1 MPQLCTFGASSA
13 RGFGLTEE
21 TGPGLPDD
29 QFNLTTLLLPGNGT
43 NGAQNNTFLDSSTN
57 NLTITRN
64 GNTTQGTFSPFS
76 FGGGTAQTNGYYSGY
91 FDGSG
96 DYLSIPTSNV
106 LMHQIGNWTYEG
118 WIFWNVMP
126 STGYQNI
133 FGQGA
138 GGQNSFG
145 LTAYNGSTWSAPYKF
160 VVNQANIGD
169 RISGTTTIVANM
181 WYHFAVVRNSGVI
194 TLYVNGRAEGTY
206 SNSTDYTFG
215 GNPFTIGDNSN
226 ARISNFRFNR
236 SAVYTSNFTVPTT
249 PLTAIANTSLL
260 TCQSS
265 QFIDNS
271 TNAFAITPVGNS
283 QPTVVNPFGMTDWS
297 GYFDGTGDYLTVAN
311 NAAFDLGSG
320 NATIEAWIYPTSSGQ
335 TCGIFDKRSSGANY
349 SQFPQI
355 ALVSGAFV
363 AYVSYSGSSWA
374 GTINGATPA
383 ANTWTH
389 VAFVRSGNTWTLYVN
404 GVVSGTPFTAS
415 GSVYTSTDSL
425 VIGASTTTG
434 TNGFA
439 GQISNARVVKG
450 TAVYTANF
458 TPPTAPLTAISGTQL
473 LTCQSSTFIDNSTNA
488 FAITVN
494 GNAYTGT
501 LNNPFGS
508 IVNYTTPPLQAWS
521 NYFGGGSSTERR
533 LTATQT
539 AIGTGNFT
547 IAFWVYLVGT
557 TGNDQ
562 QFFDTGT
569 GGFVISIDTS
579 TRLQLQNRAAGT
591 TVISPSSA
599 TAIPLNTWVH
609 VAVVR
614 FGTGA
619 SQVTMYVNGSSVGTG
634 TMSTNLTSTTISIGG
649 RFAVDAGVWYTTF
662 GYISNVLYD
671 NSALSITVPTTP
683 YTSQSGTKLLTCQSN
698 RFVDNSINQFAITRN
713 GDTSVQAFSPFN
725 PDAPYSTTSV
735 GGSAYLDGSGD
746 YLTISNPASLLTF
759 GTGDFTVECFV
770 YPTVGSSS
778 SQICWIYGNTVDII
792 GINVNS
798 NTGAVT
804 FTLRGTNLAQTTVV
818 SSTGLARLS
827 EWTHLALVRTGTNFY
842 GFVNGTRFSNTIAAN
857 AAFNEAQAQ
866 FFTQPQIGASSNP
879 VGNYFTGY
887 VSGWRALK
895 GTAAYTTSF
904 VPPAAPL
911 TAVTNTSTLLN
922 YTNAGIPDATAK
934 NVLETVGN
942 AQISTA
948 QSKFGGSSMYFDG
961 TGDTLLLPPSI
972 NNLFITASNFTLEFW
987 YRFAST
993 PGANQYVYSVRQD
1006 ANNYLY
1012 IFATSSGW
1020 VFDTFSSGGQG
1031 PKITSSSLSHD
1042 NTTFHHFAL
1051 VYNSGTYTM
1060 YVDGSSVG
1068 SQANSTVLTT
1078 LNGYAVSLPY
1088 YIGSRANIDSYF
1100 NGYLD
1105 DFRITKGYARYTTN
1119 FTPPTAAVPLL

>member
-1 MPQLCTFGASSA
+1 MPQLCTFGAAAA

-21 TGPGLPDD
+21 SAQLPDD
-29 QFNLTTLLLPGNGT
+29 DFNLTTLLLPGNGT
-43 NGAQNNTFLDSSTN
+43 NGAQNNTFIDSSTN
-57 NLTITRN
+57 NFTITRN

-76 FGGGTAQTNGYYSGY
+76 FGGGTAPADGYYSGY
-91 FDGSG
+91 FDGNG
-96 DYLSIPTSNV
+96 DYLSNTTANVQLTGNFTVEMYLYPTTVSAGNSF
-106 LMHQIGNWTYEG
+106 LYAIGAEG
-118 WIFWNVMP
+118 GSRFAFYLKNGVPYLNINAGAETPLGSTSVVANQWQHLAFVRVSTTITAYINGVSVG
-126 STGYQNI
+126 STG
-133 FGQGA
+133 
-138 GGQNSFG
+138 
-145 LTAYNGSTWSAPYKF
+145 AYT
-160 VVNQANIGD
+160 
-169 RISGTTTIVANM
+169 GTL
-181 WYHFAVVRNSGVI
+181 G
-194 TLYVNGRAEGTY
+194 
-206 SNSTDYTFG
+206 NSTQFYIGSDSGNTSRYTGF
-215 GNPFTIGDNSN
+215 
-226 ARISNFRFNR
+226 ISNFRAVNGT
-236 SAVYTSNFTVPTT
+236 AVYTSNFTVPTT
-249 PLTAIANTSLL
+249 PLTAITNTQLL

-271 TNAFAITPVGNS
+271 TNAFAITPGGNS
-283 QPTVVNPFGMTDWS
+283 QPAVVNPFGMTDWS
-297 GYFDGTGDYLTVAN
+297 GYFDGTGDYLSVAN
-311 NAAFDLGSG
+311 NAAFLLATNNFTIEFWVYPTNVSSTQSILSKGAGGYSPFLIQNSSGSG
-320 NATIEAWIYPTSSGQ
+320 LIYISSAGSAWDVASG
-335 TCGIFDKRSSGANY
+335 
-349 SQFPQI
+349 
-355 ALVSGAFV
+355 VSL
-363 AYVSYSGSSWA
+363 
-374 GTINGATPA
+374 GTIPIS
-383 ANTWTH
+383 TWTH
-389 VAFVRSGNTWTLYVN
+389 IAITREGNTFKTFKNGIQVSTFSSSASLYNPANPVTIGYNGGGYPEAFYGNISNLRIVN
-404 GVVSGTPFTAS
+404 GTA
-415 GSVYTSTDSL
+415 L
-425 VIGASTTTG
+425 
-434 TNGFA
+434 
-439 GQISNARVVKG
+439 
-450 TAVYTANF
+450 YTANF
-458 TPPTAPLTAISGTQL
+458 TPPTAPLTAVTNTTL

-735 GGSAYLDGSGD
+735 GGSAYFDGSGD
-746 YLTISNPASLLTF
+746 YLTVPDSASFDLP
-759 GTGDFTVECFV
+759 GDFTVEFFAYATGSNVRRWFQLGDYRAGQNGLLIYSASFSSIVV
-770 YPTVGSSS
+770 YVNDSVIITGPTLVPYQWVHVACVRQGAGS
-778 SQICWIYGNTVDII
+778 N
-792 GINVNS
+792 
-798 NTGAVT
+798 
-804 FTLRGTNLAQTTVV
+804 NLK
-818 SSTGLARLS
+818 L
-827 EWTHLALVRTGTNFY
+827 Y
-842 GFVNGTRFSNTIAAN
+842 VNGSLAGQVTNT
-857 AAFNEAQAQ
+857 
-866 FFTQPQIGASSNP
+866 TS
-879 VGNYFTGY
+879 FTGVAGNGISLGAEY
-887 VSGWRALK
+887 GGSFAATFETYMSNVRLVK
-895 GTAAYTTSF
+895 GTAVYTSAFT
-904 VPPAAPL
+904 PPTAPL
-911 TAVTNTSTLLN
+911 TAIANTQLLVN

-1119 FTPPTAAVPLL
+1119 FTPPTSAFPLF